1 MWLKVQEGDTI
12 QAVIDFSSIKTIAKH
27 WTGQRSEL
35 CLGQGCPYCLAGN
48 PKRWRYQAKLIIDG
62 KPADWEFGE
71 ESMSDLS
78 SIPHDQSYARIT
90 ITRLGEGR
98 KTAYQVA
105 PQSEAKQESKEQ
117 QEPLP
122 IANKYIRGKYGH
134 RVEY

>member
-1 MWLKVQEGDTI
+1 
-12 QAVIDFSSIKTIAKH
+12 
-27 WTGQRSEL
+27 
-35 CLGQGCPYCLAGN
+35 
-48 PKRWRYQAKLIIDG
+48 
-62 KPADWEFGE
+62 
-71 ESMSDLS
+71 MSDLS